1 MNSINIGKYIYSKLS
16 DLSYDNTTV
25 KVYPLVADNDAKYP
39 FVIYQRNNLYYD
51 STKDGIYQEIA
62 VVNVKI
68 VSDKYNIS
76 TYLANEVRNRLDCSS
91 GAFEDYYV
99 EKCHLSGASEEYN
112 NAFIQTLEFTL
123 QIEQNYED

>member
-1 MNSINIGKYIYSKLS
+1 MNTINIGKYIYSKLS
-16 DLSYDNTTV
+16 DLSYDNTAV

-39 FVIYQRNNLYYD
+39 FVIYKRTNLYYD

-62 VVNVKI
+62 TVQVKI

-76 TYLANEVRNRLDCSS
+76 TYLANEVRNRLDCSE
-91 GAFEDYYV
+91 GVFEDYYV
-99 EKCHLSGASEEYN
+99 VECHLSAASEEYN

-123 QIEQNYED
+123 KIEDS